1 MTTEEMQKQIESQ
14 MPDMKKVLEKMDRD
28 LDRKKKLLIYQG
40 IGLIIKLLIEIAVIG
55 AVIWL
60 CVKQCS

>member
-1 MTTEEMQKQIESQ
+1 MNTEEMQNQIESQ
-14 MPDMKKVLEKMDRD
+14 MPDMQKVYEKMDRE

-40 IGLIIKLLIEIAVIG
+40 IGLVIKLIVEIAIVG